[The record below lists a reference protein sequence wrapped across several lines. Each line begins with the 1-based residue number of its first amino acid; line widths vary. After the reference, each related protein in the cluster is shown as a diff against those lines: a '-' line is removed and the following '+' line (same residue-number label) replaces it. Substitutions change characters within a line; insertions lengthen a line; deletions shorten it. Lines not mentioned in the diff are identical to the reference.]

1 MTTSKLREMLLQLP
15 GLNLPERSEYVAW
28 AQLVQLTSIES
39 ADVAELVD
47 LGWIS
52 PKKTGADEYLFRL
65 KDVYR
70 IHKLMRL
77 VNDLDVNFNSGS
89 IIVDLLERIEEL
101 ETEVEELKRLI

>member
-1 MTTSKLREMLLQLP
+1 MTTRKLQEMLMHLP

-28 AQLVQLTSIES
+28 AQLVQLTSIQP

-52 PKKTGADEYLFRL
+52 PKKTSAEEYLFRL
-65 KDVYR
+65 RDVYR

-89 IIVDLLERIEEL
+89 IIVDLLERVEEL
-101 ETEVEELKRLI
+101 ETEVEELKRLV